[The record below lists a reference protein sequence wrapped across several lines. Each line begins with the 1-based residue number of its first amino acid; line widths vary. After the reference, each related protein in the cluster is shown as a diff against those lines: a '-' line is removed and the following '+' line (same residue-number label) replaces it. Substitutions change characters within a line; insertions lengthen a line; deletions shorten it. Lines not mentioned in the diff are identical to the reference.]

1 MELVLTARGTRIT
14 EQFRAATQHK
24 LAHLERIEPR
34 LARLEIEVISEKNPR
49 RGGLHRVQALAATP
63 REHFRAHAEAREVGS
78 ALDVVTERL
87 ERQIRD
93 HQERRRTHRKAR
105 AGRVESARV
114 QTSDSDEEE
123 DVEDTE

>member
-14 EQFRAATQHK
+14 EQFRTATQHK

-49 RGGLHRVQALAATP
+49 RGGLHRVQAVAATP
-63 REHFRAHAEAREVGS
+63 RERFRAHAEAREVGS

-93 HQERRRTHRKAR
+93 HHERYRARRKAR
-105 AGRVESARV
+105 AARVESARV
-114 QTSDSDEEE
+114 LDSDEEE
-123 DVEDTE
+123 DVGDTE

>member
-14 EQFRAATQHK
+14 EQLRAATQHK

-34 LARLEIEVISEKNPR
+34 LARLEIEIISEKNPR
-49 RGGLHRVQALAATP
+49 QGGLHRVQALAATS

-93 HQERRRTHRKAR
+93 HHERRRARRKAR
-105 AGRVESARV
+105 AARVESARV
-114 QTSDSDEEE
+114 LDSDEE
-123 DVEDTE
+123 DLGDTE

>member
-14 EQFRAATQHK
+14 EQLRAATQHK

-34 LARLEIEVISEKNPR
+34 LARFEIEIISEKNPR
-49 RGGLHRVQALAATP
+49 QGGLHRVQALAATS

-93 HQERRRTHRKAR
+93 HHERRRARRKAR
-105 AGRVESARV
+105 AARVESARV
-114 QTSDSDEEE
+114 LDSDEE
-123 DVEDTE
+123 DLGDTE

>member
-14 EQFRAATQHK
+14 ERLRRATELK
-24 LAHLERIEPR
+24 LAHLEHIEPR
-34 LARLEIEVISEKNPR
+34 LARLEIEVTSEKNPR
-49 RGGLHRVQALAATP
+49 QGGMHRIQALAATS
-63 REHFRAHAEAREVGS
+63 RERYRAHADAREVER

-93 HQERRRTHRKAR
+93 RHDKRRAR
-105 AGRVESARV
+105 LIAGATRVKSAQV
-114 QTSDSDEEE
+114 ASDDSDER

>member
-14 EQFRAATQHK
+14 EQLRAATQHK

-49 RGGLHRVQALAATP
+49 QGGLHRIQALAATP
-63 REHFRAHAEAREVGS
+63 RERFRAHAEAREVGS

-93 HQERRRTHRKAR
+93 DHERRRARRKAR
-105 AGRVESARV
+105 AARVESARV
-114 QTSDSDEEE
+114 LDPDEE
-123 DVEDTE
+123 DLGDTE